1 MCEAFSSV
9 KNERK
14 GSTMELT
21 DSVKG
26 LLTSCI
32 TELID
37 HQDDLVVDVRKE
49 DDETA
54 TEGYAIF
61 ADIKVNPE
69 DVGKVIG
76 RQGRTIKSLRTL
88 ARALGAKHS
97 VRVEVEIIEE
107 EK

>member
-1 MCEAFSSV
+1 
-9 KNERK
+9 
-14 GSTMELT
+14 MELT
-21 DSVKG
+21 ESVKG

-37 HQDDLVVDVRKE
+37 HEDDLEVNVRQE
-49 DDETA
+49 NDENA
-54 TEGYAIF
+54 TEGYSIY
-61 ADIKVNPE
+61 ADIKVNQE

-107 EK
+107 DK

>member
-1 MCEAFSSV
+1 M
-9 KNERK
+9 
-14 GSTMELT
+14 
-21 DSVKG
+21 
-26 LLTSCI
+26 
-32 TELID
+32 
-37 HQDDLVVDVRKE
+37 Q
-49 DDETA
+49 
-54 TEGYAIF
+54 
-61 ADIKVNPE
+61 

>member
-1 MCEAFSSV
+1 
-9 KNERK
+9 
-14 GSTMELT
+14 MELT

-37 HQDDLVVDVRKE
+37 CQDDLHVNVRKE

-54 TEGYAIF
+54 NQGYAVF
-61 ADIKVNPE
+61 ADINVNQD

-88 ARALGAKHS
+88 ARALGAKHG
-97 VRVEVEIIEE
+97 VRVEVEIVED

>member
-1 MCEAFSSV
+1 M
-9 KNERK
+9 KKER
-14 GSTMELT
+14 GNTMELT
-21 DSVKG
+21 ESVKN

-37 HQDDLVVDVRKE
+37 NPDDLAVDVKKV
-49 DDETA
+49 DDDSA
-54 TEGYAIF
+54 NEGYTVS

-88 ARALGAKHS
+88 ARALGAKQGI
-97 VRVEVEIIEE
+97 RVEVEIIEE
-107 EK
+107 DK

>member
-1 MCEAFSSV
+1 
-9 KNERK
+9 
-14 GSTMELT
+14 MELI

-37 HQDDLVVDVRKE
+37 HTDDLNVEVRKE

-54 TEGYAIF
+54 NEGFAIN

-88 ARALGAKHS
+88 ARALGAKHGI
-97 VRVEVEIIEE
+97 RVEVEIIEE